1 MTFRS
6 SVLLKNSLEGHF
18 IIIEN
23 YILCTIS
30 FINLVG
36 KGEKMNKFWNGYP
49 VLIGELN
56 EVKNIIKK
64 NIKSR
69 ERILEESILPMLESG
84 GKMLRPA
91 FLILSSKF
99 GEYDSK
105 KIINVAA
112 VIEMLHMATLIHDD
126 IIDDAK
132 LRRGCETLQ
141 YKFGKDY
148 AVYTGDFLFCQCIN
162 MLAEYDYD
170 MEDLKNISKVLTKIC
185 MGEITQ
191 YNLRYRKNASLRNY
205 IRIISGKTAA
215 LFAISFYTGANEAK
229 CHESVSKLLGKIG
242 YNTGM
247 AFQII
252 DDILDYSGNTEQLGK
267 LALRDLKRGYYT
279 LPLIFAL
286 ENDKDGRLKKLLDCE
301 TLSNEE
307 IDKIIT
313 LVNEYDGIHRA
324 KLVAD
329 KYTEKAIE
337 RIAKLPDCEAKETIK
352 HAVLKL
358 LNRNY

>member
-1 MTFRS
+1 M
-6 SVLLKNSLEGHF
+6 
-18 IIIEN
+18 
-23 YILCTIS
+23 
-30 FINLVG
+30 G
-36 KGEKMNKFWNGYP
+36 KGEKMNKFWNDYP
-49 VLIGELN
+49 ALIDELN

-69 ERILEESILPMLESG
+69 EKILEESILPMVEGG

-91 FLILSSKF
+91 FLLLASKF
-99 GEYDSK
+99 GECDSK
-105 KIINVAA
+105 KVNNIAA

-132 LRRGCETLQ
+132 LRRGCDTIQ
-141 YKFGKDY
+141 YKYGKDY
-148 AVYTGDFLFCQCIN
+148 AVYIGDFLFCQCIN
-162 MLAEYDYD
+162 MLSEFDYN
-170 MEDLKNISKVLTKIC
+170 MEDLKNISKALTRIC

-191 YNLRYRKNASLRNY
+191 YNLRYGKNANLRNY

-229 CHESVSKLLGKIG
+229 CNESISKSLGKIG
-242 YNTGM
+242 YYAGM

-252 DDILDYSGNTEQLGK
+252 DDILDYSGSTEQLGK
-267 LALRDLKRGYYT
+267 TALKDLKKGYYT

-286 ENDKDGRLKKLLDCE
+286 EKDKDGRLKELLDRE

-307 IDKIIT
+307 MNEIII
-313 LVNEYDGIHRA
+313 LVNNYNGISRA
-324 KLVAD
+324 KEVAD

-337 RIAKLPDCEAKETIK
+337 RIEKLPDCESKEIIRS
-352 HAVLKL
+352 AILKL
-358 LNRNY
+358 LNRKY

>member
-1 MTFRS
+1 
-6 SVLLKNSLEGHF
+6 
-18 IIIEN
+18 
-23 YILCTIS
+23 
-30 FINLVG
+30 
-36 KGEKMNKFWNGYP
+36 MNKFWNDYP
-49 VLIGELN
+49 ALINELN

-64 NIKSR
+64 NLKSR
-69 ERILEESILPMLESG
+69 EKILEESILPMVESG

-91 FLILSSKF
+91 FVLLSSKF
-99 GEYDSK
+99 GEYDVK
-105 KIINVAA
+105 KINNIAA

-132 LRRGCETLQ
+132 LRRGCDTIQ

-162 MLAEYDYD
+162 MLAEYDYN
-170 MEDLKNISKVLTKIC
+170 MEDLRNISKVLTKIC

-191 YNLRYRKNASLRNY
+191 YNLRYGKNASLRNY

-229 CHESVSKLLGKIG
+229 CSESISKSLGKIG
-242 YNTGM
+242 YYAGM

-252 DDILDYSGNTEQLGK
+252 DDILDYRGNTEQLGK
-267 LALRDLKRGYYT
+267 LALKDLKRGYYT

-286 ENDKDGRLKKLLDCE
+286 EKDKDGRLKKLLDSE

-307 IDKIIT
+307 IDEIIV
-313 LVNEYDGIHRA
+313 LANEYDGINRA
-324 KLVAD
+324 KAVAK

-337 RIAKLPDCEAKETIK
+337 KIEKLPDCESKEIIR
-352 HAVLKL
+352 HAILKL
-358 LNRNY
+358 LNRDY